1 MLLRPLALAAAA
13 AGPTLAL
20 IVTGRGQRDA
30 VTAARAYSALVGVG
44 LRILEVAPGVE
55 HPWLRAGLIQLA
67 RIVAGWGEQAS
78 RLGPGGNRQA
88 FVLQQ
93 HAEVNLLAAI
103 YRGLPPAPNL
113 AQQLQ
118 SLRDSYRNGATSAAW
133 PTPPPRSPWQHLPLV
148 TTAKPNSCSLTR
160 SRPTPTPAPDNS
172 PTRPGLPWSPA
183 DVACSNA
190 SLMHRRDPLGGL
202 IHDNLGASSM
212 TTHGAYSRE
221 ITAEPARSP
230 HRRSP

>member
-1 MLLRPLALAAAA
+1 VIVRPLALAAAA

-20 IVTGRGQRDA
+20 IVTGCGQRDA

-103 YRGLPPAPNL
+103 YRGQPPAPNL

-118 SLRDSYRNGATSAAW
+118 SLRDSYRNGGDFRGVAN
-133 PTPPPRSPWQHLPLV
+133 
-148 TTAKPNSCSLTR
+148 TTAALALAAFAAGDRRQAEQLLLDAEQASADAR
-160 SRPTPTPAPDNS
+160 PDNS

-183 DVACSNA
+183 GVACSNA

-202 IHDNLGASSM
+202 IHDNLG
-212 TTHGAYSRE
+212 
-221 ITAEPARSP
+221 P
-230 HRRSP
+230 HP